1 MKKELQLLKG
11 KKKERG
17 QKKRGKLLLQL
28 ELVQMLGA
36 NHLLQ
41 EGMTQL
47 PHSLSLALRLN
58 QIRLLQ
64 IHQGAI
70 AVRLQTLHQQAR
82 FLLLQQYQGHLEL
95 LQI

>member
-1 MKKELQLLKG
+1 
-11 KKKERG
+11 
-17 QKKRGKLLLQL
+17 
-28 ELVQMLGA
+28 MLGA

-82 FLLLQQYQGHLEL
+82 FLLKQGLIIPL
-95 LQI
+95 LVRWYTVQEHTEINLLDLLGRF